1 MNFGVLLL
9 LAVVV
14 VAVAY
19 VLGRYVRQ
27 RERAAPRAAGAGTKL
42 FASAANREEQ
52 AVVTWLLSQAF
63 EQTGVKVAD
72 DKVAYQRIVE
82 AAQKA
87 LRELKSQPA
96 VTISLPYLTADAAG
110 PKHFEIRLTRDVIRE
125 LVRY

>member
-1 MNFGVLLL
+1 MNLGALLL

-19 VLGRYVRQ
+19 VLGRYVRR
-27 RERAAPRAAGAGTKL
+27 REGGAPRAAGPGVKL
-42 FASAANREEQ
+42 FTNAANREEQ

-87 LRELKSQPA
+87 LRELKSQAA
-96 VTISLPYLTADAAG
+96 VTISCR
-110 PKHFEIRLTRDVIRE
+110 I
-125 LVRY
+125 